1 LNAEVSDVC
10 VSVVRSRGLNAEV
23 SDVCAPEVQPVS
35 AKAEVFM
42 RMGAAPDLVESTSEV
57 EAKATLSR
65 KVDSGVSS
73 SSNID
78 ADAAIAGPYND
89 IGDDEG
95 ARVSGFLHDG
105 EKLFLLNGAGDDEY
119 EDEGDYDED
128 EVEEVAE
135 LCSGLVHVDADVDGL
150 PCFDADAASNVS
162 EGCRLAD
169 EDSDF
174 QPHEVL
180 VSFGRALS
188 LELGSLGVGC
198 GDLADAELVK
208 DVSAGVSSF
217 LLILPREHYGK
228 FAKMMAGAIAVNFP
242 KMMEGIRRIPMEK
255 RITKEVSDVV
265 SKMYKEYVA
274 SLTTCWCDLSAK
286 QVLSLSWE

>member
-1 LNAEVSDVC
+1 LRCGHVVDVAGNA
-10 VSVVRSRGLNAEV
+10 SV
-23 SDVCAPEVQPVS
+23 PV
-35 AKAEVFM
+35 ACDATYLV
-42 RMGAAPDLVESTSEV
+42 AASF
-57 EAKATLSR
+57 AA
-65 KVDSGVSS
+65 G
-73 SSNID
+73 
-78 ADAAIAGPYND
+78 AAIAGPYND
-89 IGDDEG
+89 IDDDDG

-135 LCSGLVHVDADVDGL
+135 LCSGLVHVDADVDAL
-150 PCFDADAASNVS
+150 PSFDADAASIVS
-162 EGCRLAD
+162 EGCRLAE

-174 QPHEVL
+174 QPHEGL

-217 LLILPREHYGK
+217 LLILPREYYGK